1 MPETTVAQPAVKADR
16 RAFFVGAIYA
26 VWGLIGATLTAPAI
40 AYLFLP
46 PRAKRQQEWADAGEL
61 RHLQSNVPEE
71 VVFRRTRVDGWKISS
86 EKSTAWVIKHS
97 DDRVTAFSPQCTHL
111 GCAVHWDERNRNFLC
126 PCHTSAFGLDGRV
139 LSGPAPRALD
149 RYQVRIAD
157 GGKLQIG
164 PLEPPAQVS

>member
-1 MPETTVAQPAVKADR
+1 MLDGTIVRSQPKRDR
-16 RAFFVGAIYA
+16 RAFLVGAIYG
-26 VWGLIGATLTAPAI
+26 VWALIGATLSAPAI

-46 PRAKRQQEWADAGEL
+46 PRARREQEWSDAGEL
-61 RHLQSNVPEE
+61 RHLQPNVPEE

-86 EKSTAWVIKHS
+86 QKSTAWVIRNNG
-97 DDRVTAFSPQCTHL
+97 DQIVAFSPQCTHL
-111 GCAVHWDERNRNFLC
+111 GCAVHWDERNRHFLC

-149 RYQVRIAD
+149 RFQVRIAD

-164 PLEPPAQVS
+164 PLEPPEQVS